1 MRGERLTMLPDSSS
15 EGSPHGQFRL
25 DALVCVVILH
35 LIHRWP
41 IGWRVGSMTH
51 KTVTVTIV
59 IPLREEAETLL
70 TLFRASQFSRLFK
83 RLRIHGFIKTVGQ
96 RCKYDLTVLGR
107 TMGTAAVKLCE
118 IIIPIL
124 HQPETA

>member
-1 MRGERLTMLPDSSS
+1 
-15 EGSPHGQFRL
+15 
-25 DALVCVVILH
+25 
-35 LIHRWP
+35 
-41 IGWRVGSMTH
+41 MTH